1 LLSTKPQDGPA
12 ADTKEQNMA
21 QQSKLPGTK
30 PTHRIFVVTGEGKKA
45 TWTPIAA
52 AWPHRD
58 GEGFSITCEAIPLQG
73 RIVMRRITERPESEA
88 EGQ

>member
-1 LLSTKPQDGPA
+1 MT
-12 ADTKEQNMA
+12 
-21 QQSKLPGTK
+21 QQPNLPGAK
-30 PTHRIFVVTGEGKKA
+30 PTHRLFVVTGEGKKA

-58 GEGFSITCEAIPLQG
+58 GEGFSITCDAIPLQG
-73 RIVMRRITERPESEA
+73 RIVMRKITERGTKE